1 MSPPPFVHH
10 PHPNPPPSR
19 GRESETGLVNVRDT
33 VIQKKVDSGIT
44 LPGEGALRV
53 AVEIR
58 MPSPSAMRPVA
69 LVCLPGGGMNRHYFD
84 LSAKDGKPDA
94 MSFSFARQMAAR
106 GFIVVMMDYLG
117 IGGSDR
123 PADGYAL
130 TPARLAQASAHALD
144 QVLVDLRAQVP
155 ALTTL
160 GIGHSMGAMMT
171 VLQQT
176 AHRQHAGIALL
187 GFSTRG
193 LPEYL
198 IPVARELALS
208 DPAAVRE
215 CMVELARKTFF
226 EPYPVIKPSAQASTL
241 YAGSRADP
249 RASSIIKP
257 ATEHMLPVPAFM
269 SMLPGNVAPEAAQID
284 VPVFLGL
291 GELDIA
297 GPPNEIPPA
306 FSASPDVSLHI
317 WPATGH
323 SHFLFPARTDLFE
336 QLADWAGKVTGQ

>member
-1 MSPPPFVHH
+1 MGGAASAM
-10 PHPNPPPSR
+10 
-19 GRESETGLVNVRDT
+19 TGSMAEHAI
-33 VIQKKVDSGIT
+33 IQRHVDSGIT
-44 LPGEGALRV
+44 LPGEDALRV

-58 MPSPSAMRPVA
+58 MPAPSALRPVA
-69 LVCLPGGGMNRHYFD
+69 LVCLPGGGMNRQYFD
-84 LSAKDGKPDA
+84 LCAKDGKPDA

-106 GFIVVMMDYLG
+106 GFIVVTMDYLG
-117 IGGSDR
+117 IGDSDR

-130 TPARLAQASAHALD
+130 TPEVLAKASAHALG
-144 QVLVDLRAQVP
+144 QVLNDLRAQIP

-171 VLQQT
+171 VLQQA
-176 AHRQHAGIALL
+176 AHHQHAGIALL

-198 IPVARELALS
+198 LPEARELAAQGHDAIRARL
-208 DPAAVRE
+208 
-215 CMVELARKTFF
+215 VEFARKTFV
-226 EPYPVIKPSAQASTL
+226 ESYPVIKQSTQSSNF
-241 YAGSRADP
+241 YAGDKADP
-249 RASSIIKP
+249 RAASIIKP
-257 ATEHMLPVPAFM
+257 ATAHMLPVPAFM

-297 GPPNEIPPA
+297 GPPNEIPAA
-306 FSASPDVSLHI
+306 FPASPAVSLHI

-323 SHFLFPARTDLFE
+323 SHFLFPARTELFE
-336 QLADWAGKVTGQ
+336 QIADWAGKVTGK

>member
-1 MSPPPFVHH
+1 MT
-10 PHPNPPPSR
+10 
-19 GRESETGLVNVRDT
+19 EQ
-33 VIQKKVDSGIT
+33 VIIQRHLDSGVT
-44 LPGEGALRV
+44 LPGEGTLRV

-58 MPSPSAMRPVA
+58 MPAPSALRPIA

-84 LSAKDGKPDA
+84 LSAKDGKADA
-94 MSFSFARQMAAR
+94 MSFSFARQMTAR
-106 GFIVVMMDYLG
+106 GFIVVMMDYLA

-130 TPARLAQASAHALD
+130 TPEVLVQASAHVLD
-144 QVLVDLRAQVP
+144 QVLAELRAQQP
-155 ALTTL
+155 ALKTI
-160 GIGHSMGAMMT
+160 GVGHSMGAMMT
-171 VLQQT
+171 VLQQ
-176 AHRQHAGIALL
+176 AKYHQHQAVALL

-198 IPVARELALS
+198 IQEARELAVS
-208 DPAAVRE
+208 DRAAARD
-215 CMVELARKTFF
+215 CMVGLARKTFF

-249 RASSIIKP
+249 RAASIIRP
-257 ATEHMLPVPAFM
+257 ASTHLLPVPAFM

-297 GPPNEIPPA
+297 GPPQDIPAA
-306 FSASPDVSLHI
+306 FPASPEVSLHI

-323 SHFLFPARTDLFE
+323 SHFLFPARSELFE
-336 QLADWAGKVTGQ
+336 QIAEWAEKVTASRV

>member
-1 MSPPPFVHH
+1 M
-10 PHPNPPPSR
+10 
-19 GRESETGLVNVRDT
+19 TGAASVMTRNMAEHAI
-33 VIQKKVDSGIT
+33 IQRHVDAGVT
-44 LPGEGALRV
+44 LPGEGALRI

-58 MPSPSAMRPVA
+58 MPAPSAMRPVA

-84 LSAKDGKPDA
+84 LSAKDGKSDA

-130 TPARLAQASAHALD
+130 TPEVLAQAGAHALD
-144 QVLVDLRAQVP
+144 QVLNDLRSQVSG
-155 ALTTL
+155 LTSI
-160 GIGHSMGAMMT
+160 GVGHSMGAMMT
-171 VLQQT
+171 VLQQ
-176 AHRQHAGIALL
+176 AKYRQHSALALL

-198 IPVARELALS
+198 IPAARELALS
-208 DPAAVRE
+208 DRAAVRE
-215 CMVELARKTFF
+215 CLVELARKTFF
-226 EPYPVIKPSAQASTL
+226 EPYPLIKPSAQANSL
-241 YAGSRADP
+241 YAGSKADP

-257 ATEHMLPVPAFM
+257 ATDHMLPVPAFM

-297 GPPNEIPPA
+297 GPPNEIPAA
-306 FSASPDVSLHI
+306 FPASPAVSLHI

-323 SHFLFPARTDLFE
+323 SHFLFPARTELLE
-336 QLADWAGKVTGQ
+336 QIADWAGKVTGK

>member
-1 MSPPPFVHH
+1 MSSSGSAAAVMTSSMAGH
-10 PHPNPPPSR
+10 SI
-19 GRESETGLVNVRDT
+19 
-33 VIQKKVDSGIT
+33 IQRQVDSGIT

-53 AVEIR
+53 AVEVR
-58 MPSPSAMRPVA
+58 MPAPSALRPVA

-84 LSAKDGKPDA
+84 LSAKDGKSDA

-117 IGGSDR
+117 IGGSDQ

-130 TPARLAQASAHALD
+130 TPDVLVQASAHALD
-144 QVLVDLRAQVP
+144 QVLLDLRAQVP
-155 ALTTL
+155 GLATL
-160 GIGHSMGAMMT
+160 GVGHSMGAMMT
-171 VLQQT
+171 VLQQA

-198 IPVARELALS
+198 IPAARELALS
-208 DPAAVRE
+208 DPTAVRA

-226 EPYPVIKPSAQASTL
+226 EPYPVIKPSAESSNFF
-241 YAGSRADP
+241 AGAKADP
-249 RASSIIKP
+249 RAASIIRP
-257 ATEHMLPVPAFM
+257 AATHLLPVPAFM

-297 GPPNEIPPA
+297 GPANEIPPA

-323 SHFLFPARTDLFE
+323 SHFLFPARGELFE
-336 QLADWAGKVTGQ
+336 QVAEWAGKITGK

>member
-1 MSPPPFVHH
+1 MSSAAQVPTAGMAGQ
-10 PHPNPPPSR
+10 SILQR
-19 GRESETGLVNVRDT
+19 RL
-33 VIQKKVDSGIT
+33 DSGLR
-44 LPGEGALRV
+44 LPGEGTLHV
-53 AVEIR
+53 GVEIR
-58 MPSPSAMRPVA
+58 MPFPALMRPIA

-84 LSAKDGKPDA
+84 LMAKDGKPDA

-130 TPARLAQASAHALD
+130 TPARLAQAGAHALD
-144 QVLVDLRAQVP
+144 QVLTELRSQVP
-155 ALTTL
+155 ALTTI
-160 GIGHSMGAMMT
+160 GVGHSMGAMMT
-171 VLQQT
+171 LLQQAT
-176 AHRQHAGIALL
+176 YRQHEAIALL

-198 IPVARELALS
+198 IPQARELAK
-208 DPAAVRE
+208 DQAAVRE

-226 EPYPVIKPSAQASTL
+226 EPYPVIKPSAQSSTL
-241 YAGSRADP
+241 YAGSKADP

-257 ATEHMLPVPAFM
+257 AMDYMLPVPAFM
-269 SMLPGNVAPEAAQID
+269 SMLPGNVAPEAARID
-284 VPVFLGL
+284 VPVFLGV

-297 GPPNEIPPA
+297 GPPEEIPAA
-306 FSASPDVSLHI
+306 FPGSPDVSLHI

-323 SHFLFPARTDLFE
+323 SHFLFPARTELYE
-336 QLADWAGKVTGQ
+336 QIADWAGSIKGKTK

>member
-1 MSPPPFVHH
+1 MSGAAPAMSSSMAGHAI
-10 PHPNPPPSR
+10 
-19 GRESETGLVNVRDT
+19 L
-33 VIQKKVDSGIT
+33 QKQVDSGIT
-44 LPGEGALRV
+44 LPGEGVLRV

-58 MPSPSAMRPVA
+58 MPSPATMRPIA

-84 LSAKDGKPDA
+84 LSAKDGQSDA

-106 GFIVVMMDYLG
+106 GFIVVMLDYLG

-130 TPARLAQASAHALD
+130 TAQLLAQANAHALD
-144 QVLVDLRAQVP
+144 QVLPDLRAQVP
-155 ALTTL
+155 DLTTL
-160 GIGHSMGAMMT
+160 GVGHSMGAMMT
-171 VLQQT
+171 VLQQ
-176 AHRQHAGIALL
+176 AAYRQHAGVALL

-198 IPVARELALS
+198 IPAARELALT
-208 DPAAVRE
+208 DPAAVRA
-215 CMVELARKTFF
+215 CTVELARKTFF
-226 EPYPVIKPSAQASTL
+226 EPYPVIKPSAQSSTF
-241 YAGSRADP
+241 YAGDKADP

-257 ATEHMLPVPAFM
+257 ATDHMLPVPAFM

-297 GPPNEIPPA
+297 GPPSEIPPA
-306 FSASPDVSLHI
+306 FPASPDVSLHI

-323 SHFLFPARTDLFE
+323 SHFLFPARTELFE
-336 QLADWAGKVTGQ
+336 QLAQWAGKVTGK